1 MRRAAII
8 LFTFAA
14 ASMQGQVRLIIK
26 SDGTKVISNFGSV
39 ASRHASDWNWWAKQR
54 NRRSSYDAVIDRYA
68 AQYGVDPILVRAV
81 IQVESDFNPRCVS
94 NKGAR
99 GLMQLMPETARQYGV
114 RNVFD
119 PEDNIRGGIHNLAD
133 LLVRYRGDL
142 RHVLAA
148 YNAGDGALPK
158 FRVIPPYEET
168 MTYVKR
174 ALTVYYGTPYG
185 QATSFA
191 GRRGGRKLTG
201 GFGAATPPLGGMLP
215 GMRYLGTNGA
225 ADTIGHGMPERDPAV
240 APP

>member
-1 MRRAAII
+1 MRRAAILLI
-8 LFTFAA
+8 TFAA
-14 ASMQGQVRLIIK
+14 VSLQAQVHLIIK
-26 SDGTKVISNFGSV
+26 SDGTKIISNFGA
-39 ASRHASDWNWWAKQR
+39 ASSAHKNDWNWWAKQR
-54 NRRSSYDAVIDRYA
+54 DRRSSFDTYIDRYA
-68 AQYGVDPILVRAV
+68 AQYHVDPVFVRAV

-99 GLMQLMPETARQYGV
+99 GLMQLMPETAREYGV

-133 LLVRYRGDL
+133 LLARYRGDL

-148 YNAGDGALPK
+148 YNAGDGAVAK
-158 FRVIPPYEET
+158 YRGIPPYEET

-201 GFGAATPPLGGMLP
+201 GFGAATQPLVAMLP
-215 GMRYLGTNGA
+215 GMRYLGT
-225 ADTIGHGMPERDPAV
+225 R
-240 APP
+240 